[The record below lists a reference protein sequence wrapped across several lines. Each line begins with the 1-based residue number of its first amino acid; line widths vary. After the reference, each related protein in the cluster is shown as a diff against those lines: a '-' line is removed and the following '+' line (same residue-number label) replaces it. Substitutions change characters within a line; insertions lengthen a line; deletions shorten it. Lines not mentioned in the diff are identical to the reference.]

1 MATKTMGVVDVTPD
15 SFVGEI
21 RTPEVDQALRRCRRL
36 VEEGAEF
43 LDIGGE
49 STRPGA
55 APITVEEEL
64 RRVVPVIESITPEL
78 PNHVQ
83 VSIDTRHE
91 LVARSAVAA
100 GAVVINDTSA
110 SLGPLAGELGVGFV
124 AIHGRARPSTVPTGA
139 GDDRMVEGVIESV
152 VASAL
157 AAVEAGAGPVWIDP
171 GIGLGTTNR
180 QDLELLGCVDRLV
193 RTGVPVLIG
202 VSRKGTTGRI
212 HAASDQGLTMS
223 GLDLATLDPTPTD
236 DRLEASLALA
246 TWCALLGVD
255 VVRVHD
261 VAPTVQAMK
270 VVDARSPA
278 QNR

>member
-1 MATKTMGVVDVTPD
+1 MGVVDVAPD

-124 AIHGRARPSTVPTGA
+124 ATRGRARPSIVPTGA
-139 GDDRMVEGVIESV
+139 GDDRIVDGVIESV
-152 VASAL
+152 VAAASA
-157 AAVEAGAGPVWIDP
+157 AAEAGAGPVWIDP

-212 HAASDQGLTMS
+212 HAASDHGLTMT
-223 GLDLATLDPTPTD
+223 GVDLATLDPTPTD

-270 VVDARSPA
+270 VVDARPSA